1 MRDILKARKDKLTRA
16 YKTNPQ
22 LATYARLREVTLL
35 LNKLYQHDKRSSTE
49 GTGDA
54 ERGDTPAPADSAA
67 SPSSSR
73 GWRKRQI
80 NNLKEG
86 EINT

>member
-1 MRDILKARKDKLTRA
+1 MIELLKQRKDKLTRA

-35 LNKLYQHDKRSSTE
+35 LNKLYQHDKRSSTK

-54 ERGDTPAPADSAA
+54 ERGDTTAPPNSAA
-67 SPSSSR
+67 SPSGAR
-73 GWRKRQI
+73 GWRKREI
-80 NNLKEG
+80 VNKEKH
-86 EINT
+86 NVL

>member
-1 MRDILKARKDKLTRA
+1 MIDILKARKDKLTRA
-16 YKTNPQ
+16 YKANPQ

-54 ERGDTPAPADSAA
+54 ERGDTPTPVNSAA

>member
-1 MRDILKARKDKLTRA
+1 MRDILKARKEKLSRA
-16 YKTNPQ
+16 YKTNPS

-35 LNKLYQHDKRSSTE
+35 LNKLYQHDKRSSTQ

-54 ERGDTPAPADSAA
+54 ERGDTTAPADSAA
-67 SPSSSR
+67 SPSGAR

-80 NNLKEG
+80 GDKHESK
-86 EINT
+86 T

>member
-1 MRDILKARKDKLTRA
+1 MINILKARKAKLSHA

-22 LATYARLREVTLL
+22 LTTYARLREVTLL
-35 LNKLYQHDKRSSTE
+35 LNKLYQHDKRASTE

-67 SPSSSR
+67 SPSHH
-73 GWRKRQI
+73 GGQA
-80 NNLKEG
+80 
-86 EINT
+86 

>member
-1 MRDILKARKDKLTRA
+1 MRDILKQRKDKLTRA
-16 YKTNPQ
+16 YKVNPQ

-35 LNKLYQHDKRSSTE
+35 LNKLYQHDKRSGTE
-49 GTGDA
+49 GTSHA

-67 SPSSSR
+67 SPSGSR

-80 NNLKEG
+80 GGKHESK
-86 EINT
+86 T

>member
-1 MRDILKARKDKLTRA
+1 MRDILKARKEKLSRA
-16 YKTNPQ
+16 YKTNPS

-35 LNKLYQHDKRSSTE
+35 LNKLYQHDKRSSTQ

-54 ERGDTPAPADSAA
+54 EGGDTPAPADSAA
-67 SPSSSR
+67 SPSGAR

-80 NNLKEG
+80 GDKHESK
-86 EINT
+86 T

>member
-1 MRDILKARKDKLTRA
+1 MRDILKARKDKLSRA
-16 YKTNPQ
+16 YKSNPQ

-35 LNKLYQHDKRSSTE
+35 LNKLYQHDKRSSKE

-67 SPSSSR
+67 SPSGAR

-80 NNLKEG
+80 GGKHESK
-86 EINT
+86 T

>member
-1 MRDILKARKDKLTRA
+1 MKDILKQRKDKLTRA
-16 YKTNPQ
+16 YKANPQ

-54 ERGDTPAPADSAA
+54 ERGYTPTPVNSAA
-67 SPSSSR
+67 SPSGAR

>member
-35 LNKLYQHDKRSSTE
+35 LNKLYQHDKRSSTQ
-49 GTGDA
+49 GISDA
-54 ERGDTPAPADSAA
+54 ERGDTPAPADGAA
-67 SPSSSR
+67 SPSGAR

-80 NNLKEG
+80 G
-86 EINT
+86 EQT

>member
-1 MRDILKARKDKLTRA
+1 MRDILKQRKDKLSRA
-16 YKTNPQ
+16 YKANPQ

-35 LNKLYQHDKRSSTE
+35 LNKLYQHDKATSTE
-49 GTGDA
+49 GTSHA
-54 ERGDTPAPADSAA
+54 ERGDTTAPVNSAA
-67 SPSSSR
+67 SPSGAR

>member
-1 MRDILKARKDKLTRA
+1 MRDILKQRKDKLTRA
-16 YKTNPQ
+16 YKANPQ

-35 LNKLYQHDKRSSTE
+35 LNKLYQHDKATSTE
-49 GTGDA
+49 GTSHA
-54 ERGDTPAPADSAA
+54 ERGDTPAPVNSAA
-67 SPSSSR
+67 SLSGSR